1 MEWTA
6 EMKIKLVKIDVKRGS
21 KAKKFMKRVKQIWD
35 LEFLEQASVSTHN
48 LRNNTSHFQKNWK

>member
-6 EMKIKLVKIDVKRGS
+6 ERKIKLVKIDVKRGS
-21 KAKKFMKRVKQIWD
+21 KGKKFMKRVKQIWD

>member
-6 EMKIKLVKIDVKRGS
+6 EMKIKLVKIDDKRGS
-21 KAKKFMKRVKQIWD
+21 KDKEFMKRVKQILD

>member
-21 KAKKFMKRVKQIWD
+21 KGKKFMKRVKQIWD

-48 LRNNTSHFQKNWK
+48 LRNNASHFQKNWK